1 MVVDGDCHTFE
12 QIQEAINYLKREG
25 RNLRIRLF
33 AAPGRAD
40 NKEWQNFMSEH
51 GVIFRPVKRNNH
63 LHQDSNDEAIIAA
76 MSNFCKNPQVD
87 KVALLTSDS
96 DFVKPIREIN
106 KSGTDCVVFVPEN
119 KFSPIREFKAA
130 GARTVKLK
138 CENKLLNVRAI
149 LHDIGAG
156 SVLLEPANPVPRI
169 VLPQN
174 EYDARIMVI
183 KRFLQESG
191 YGEQQEHV
199 I

>member
-1 MVVDGDCHTFE
+1 M
-12 QIQEAINYLKREG
+12 
-25 RNLRIRLF
+25 
-33 AAPGRAD
+33 
-40 NKEWQNFMSEH
+40 
-51 GVIFRPVKRNNH
+51 
-63 LHQDSNDEAIIAA
+63 
-76 MSNFCKNPQVD
+76 
-87 KVALLTSDS
+87 ALLTSDS